1 MKGFIKHYFLLSLG
15 WGFIVLGILGLF
27 LPILQGILFLAIGL
41 IILSRRSSRV
51 RLFNQR
57 LCRIYPKYG
66 QIQREASK
74 RVTKLAK
81 KFSRVQKF

>member
-15 WGFIVLGILGLF
+15 WGFIVFGILGLF

-41 IILSRRSSRV
+41 IILSRRSARV

-57 LCRIYPKYG
+57 LCQRYPKYG
-66 QIQREASK
+66 QIQRKASK
-74 RVTKLAK
+74 RVRKLAN
-81 KFSRVQKF
+81 KFSRDRKF